1 MAKDLL
7 STLKR
12 PVTFATQRFASSS
25 YQQWIKIYDSFQA
38 YYTAFEE
45 LYPVRIEEEEY
56 QYMIAGYDFVLDLLG
71 LLDLFKPLVDLMLR
85 VQSLNTPI
93 WKLKQWWPIVKSEL
107 QCMIDNDDFPTLKQ
121 YGTLNPGDNFKG
133 VTSLDGWLL
142 EEAEGKFVF
151 YIFLYL
157 LKLEELQIFSRFLLA

>member
-1 MAKDLL
+1 MTSIQSWPMEKDLFIFKM
-7 STLKR
+7 STLMLNDLFPLPRKDLQSL
-12 PVTFATQRFASSS
+12 T
-25 YQQWIKIYDSFQA
+25 
-38 YYTAFEE
+38 
-45 LYPVRIEEEEY
+45 IEEEEY

-93 WKLKQWWPIVKSEL
+93 WKLKQWWPILKSEM
-107 QCMIDNDDFPTLKQ
+107 QCMIDNDDFSTLKQ